1 MKEFENYMIVH
12 KSEEGSTLWSIP
24 NLELPI
30 ETNFSNILADV
41 KVINNEEYLTSY
53 IKYLYNLGLKTP
65 QLEDSVLLNQINFGT
80 SCNFNNIYIYTI
92 PKSDDIIYLTE
103 PQKELINTKLKD
115 LKPLTSNTVLI
126 DPVYM
131 FLDFYLSIGGINQTD
146 IFNTKLNVYKKN
158 NNKRSSSAILFDI
171 ENVFNNFFTK
181 TSNKIG
187 QEIDL
192 YKINAEILKIDG
204 VDYITTK
211 REDTGTEVEGISV
224 LCWNSIY
231 PELDSKT
238 YSQNFI
244 LEDFQYPIFN
254 NLTNIRN
261 RINIVEE
268 ITIIKSSGF

>member
-1 MKEFENYMIVH
+1 
-12 KSEEGSTLWSIP
+12 
-24 NLELPI
+24 
-30 ETNFSNILADV
+30 
-41 KVINNEEYLTSY
+41 
-53 IKYLYNLGLKTP
+53 
-65 QLEDSVLLNQINFGT
+65 
-80 SCNFNNIYIYTI
+80 
-92 PKSDDIIYLTE
+92 
-103 PQKELINTKLKD
+103 
-115 LKPLTSNTVLI
+115 
-126 DPVYM
+126 
-131 FLDFYLSIGGINQTD
+131 
-146 IFNTKLNVYKKN
+146 
-158 NNKRSSSAILFDI
+158 
-171 ENVFNNFFTK
+171 
-181 TSNKIG
+181 
-187 QEIDL
+187 L